1 MTLLDQHARWLQ
13 LRGLSAKT
21 VTDRRG
27 TIGRMLAALQVS
39 DPVLVTATML
49 AAWQEGWR
57 LSPQSHCT
65 YVSHITAFFAWAVDA
80 GHLPESPAGALVRPK
95 LPRRLPRPIS
105 EDRLGEALEL
115 ATGRVR
121 IWLFLAGLAGLRAME
136 IANMR
141 REWLVLGE
149 SPVLVIVGKG
159 GRERVVPVSA
169 QLLAELRLF
178 GLPKSGYVFGRHD
191 DPTRPVVPGTVS
203 NCCNTFLHD
212 LGIPDTLHSLRHRFG
227 SRFYQESLDLRLTQE
242 TMGHGSPL
250 TTAGYAAYSP
260 DAAAAV
266 VRRLEVVS

>member
-1 MTLLDQHARWLQ
+1 MSIIDQHSKWLA
-13 LRGLSAKT
+13 LRGLSPNTLRHRKG
-21 VTDRRG
+21 VLR
-27 TIGRMLAALQVS
+27 RMLTACDLDDPTLVS
-39 DPVLVTATML
+39 CAML

-57 LSPQSHCT
+57 LSPQSHAT
-65 YVSHITAFFAWAVDA
+65 YVSHVTAFYAWAVDA
-80 GHLPESPAGALVRPK
+80 GHIAESPAGALVRPK

-105 EDRLGEALEL
+105 EDRLHEALQS

-121 IWLFLAGLAGLRAME
+121 TWLFLAGLAGLRAME
-136 IANMR
+136 IANLR

-159 GRERVVPVSA
+159 GRERVVPVTA

-178 GLPKSGYVFGRHD
+178 GLPRAGYVFGRHD
-191 DPTRPVVPGTVS
+191 DATRPVVPGTVS
-203 NCCNTFLHD
+203 NCCNSYLHD
-212 LGIPDTLHSLRHRFG
+212 MGIPDTLHSLRHRFG

-242 TMGHGSPL
+242 TLGHGSPL